1 MHHYYHSW
9 LNNED
14 IVIGHKINMDRI
26 FTLYKTLTVVLFR
39 EFKRAAQT
47 ESQEEKTAS
56 EER

>member
-1 MHHYYHSW
+1 
-9 LNNED
+9 
-14 IVIGHKINMDRI
+14 MDRI